1 MKARKFALSTLGVG
15 AAALGLYGLGIGPAL
30 ADEDKPKPPPITC
43 SLDSKVGPFVAA
55 TCMGAG
61 AVQLTVLCPEDH
73 YTDST
78 INAFKGR
85 STLLDNR
92 CEDGPTFA
100 ALTLFDMS
108 KRQAGETLVP
118 MQRVA

>member
-15 AAALGLYGLGIGPAL
+15 AAALGLYGLGIGPAF
-30 ADEDKPKPPPITC
+30 ADEDKPKPPPVTC
-43 SLDSKVGPFVAA
+43 SLDSKAGPFVAA

-61 AVQLTVLCPEDH
+61 TVQLTVLCPEGP
-73 YTDST
+73 YMDST

-92 CEDGPTFA
+92 CKDGPTFA
-100 ALTLFDMS
+100 SLTLFDMS